1 MRDEKEGSKQ
11 GQKNNKA
18 KQHSTPNMYV
28 YMYVSC
34 YLRLSAGDLE
44 LKVNSDGVEGMER
57 TDGSGLGGSCTI
69 GQKNAHT
76 FKYYNK
82 HVYIHVH
89 VQYMHIA

>member
-18 KQHSTPNMYV
+18 KQHSTPN
-28 YMYVSC
+28 MYVSC

-69 GQKNAHT
+69 GQKIAHT

-82 HVYIHVH
+82 HVYI
-89 VQYMHIA
+89 YSTCT